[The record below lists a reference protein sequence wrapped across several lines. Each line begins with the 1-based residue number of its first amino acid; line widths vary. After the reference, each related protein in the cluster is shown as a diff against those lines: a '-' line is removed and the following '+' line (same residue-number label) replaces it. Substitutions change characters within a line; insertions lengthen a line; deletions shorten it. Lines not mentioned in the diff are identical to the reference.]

1 MMLKIFQLG
10 SMWKWLWYAQINCSS
25 TSATTLI
32 QVANIIR
39 RYISFFGKV
48 PNQRFLIVSC
58 IKIADYFLASEVLPV
73 VAKTTTVVWERPVF

>member
-1 MMLKIFQLG
+1 MEVVVVRANKLFQYFCNDADP
-10 SMWKWLWYAQINCSS
+10 SCEYHPQ
-25 TSATTLI
+25 TYF
-32 QVANIIR
+32 V
-39 RYISFFGKV
+39 FGKV